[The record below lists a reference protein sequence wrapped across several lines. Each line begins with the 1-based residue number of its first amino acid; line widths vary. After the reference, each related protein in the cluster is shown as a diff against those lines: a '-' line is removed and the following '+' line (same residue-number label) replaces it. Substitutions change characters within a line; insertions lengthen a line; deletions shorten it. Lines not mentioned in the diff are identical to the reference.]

1 MMGLLSLILM
11 LFLTPAQTPAAAS
24 VVGVGLTNAQEVVV
38 QNPQF
43 SGFIE
48 SRPDGSVLM
57 FRQEKIRGEIL
68 LSTIQRIDL
77 SYTKD
82 GVFPL
87 TVTLKNGEKLEV
99 EANRR
104 DFLTIRGRTELGS
117 ITINHPDPI
126 TAAVG
131 FLNRNRDR
139 TKDLTIRYLEFR

>member
-1 MMGLLSLILM
+1 MTLLSLIL
-11 LFLTPAQTPAAAS
+11 LFFLSPPQTTTATP

-57 FRQEKIRGEIL
+57 FRQEKLRGEIM
-68 LSTIQRIDL
+68 LSTIQRIDIG
-77 SYTKD
+77 YTK
-82 GVFPL
+82 GAGFPL
-87 TVTLKNGEKLEV
+87 TVTLKNGQKLEV

-104 DFLTIRGRTELGS
+104 EFLTIKGKTEFGT

-126 TAAVG
+126 SAPVSVID
-131 FLNRNRDR
+131 RKPDR